1 MIDFM
6 VGFSIC
12 SSILYTSGCITLF
25 MEGHCRDR
33 WKSIRK
39 GILTLPLFLFLLVR
53 PIVALYVFFTQ
64 PFALFKERLPTAF
77 KELREEQAQVRCELA
92 SEKEKSAKQAGMLS
106 APPDKSGWLSD

>member
-1 MIDFM
+1 M

-12 SSILYTSGCITLF
+12 SSILYISGCFSLF
-25 MEGHCRDR
+25 MEGHYRNR

-39 GILTLPLFLFLLVR
+39 RILTLPLFLFLLVR

-64 PFALFKERLPTAF
+64 PLVLLKEYLPTAF
-77 KELREEQAQVRCELA
+77 KELREEQVQARCELA
-92 SEKEKSAKQAGMLS
+92 SEKEKSVKQAGMLS